1 MTADLI
7 PEKIKIRNGIS
18 RCFSRAAHQYDEA
31 CKVQKR
37 VFERLYFEYFNK
49 EEISERA
56 SSINQKFNTR
66 FLDLGSGTGLALP
79 YFQVDF
85 PKVQIVQLDLAL
97 AQCEQ
102 ASQKTTSQKPDSP
115 LIICGDFDA
124 LPFASQSFDLVFS
137 SLALQWSLDL
147 NHSFQEISRIL
158 KPGGALVF
166 SMVGEGS
173 LKELERAKSFTQDS
187 PSLIFP
193 GFQPEKSVSP
203 SRGET
208 SSENA
213 NSLANPEKDS
223 SPKKFAR
230 NLSLPQVENL
240 LNQPQWEILLS
251 EQKSEK
257 FDYHSPLEVL
267 KNIKAVGANY
277 AMPSFSGLA
286 GKKYTSSILG
296 NYEQDPITKKYP
308 LTYEIYY
315 VVARKLR

>member
-31 CKVQKR
+31 CKVQKT
-37 VFERLYFEYFNK
+37 VFERLYFEYFQRFSAGNR
-49 EEISERA
+49 STA
-56 SSINQKFNTR
+56 SPSPPSVGGGETFPAFSGEAKYTI
-66 FLDLGSGTGLALP
+66 LDLGSGTGLALP
-79 YFQVDF
+79 YFQTDF

-102 ASQKTTSQKPDSP
+102 ASQKTTSQKPHSP

-124 LPFASQSFDLVFS
+124 LPFPSQSFDLVFS

-147 NHSFQEISRIL
+147 NHSLQEISRIL

-173 LKELERAKSFTQDS
+173 LKELERAKSFLHQQLPPTL
-187 PSLIFP
+187 PS
-193 GFQPEKSVSP
+193 S
-203 SRGET
+203 SRGE
-208 SSENA
+208 EI
-213 NSLANPEKDS
+213 ER
-223 SPKKFAR
+223 FAR

-240 LNQPQWEILLS
+240 LNQSQWEILLS

-277 AMPSFSGLA
+277 AMPSFTGLA

-296 NYEQDPITKKYP
+296 NYEQDPVTKKYP